1 MRVLLKPKWIAGHL
15 LVLTVVVLFVNLGL
29 WQLRRHEWRA
39 DLNAQIAAGLEQPP
53 VAFGSL
59 PAGERAYRPV
69 TVSGSYAGADVLLS
83 PRNERGPGHHVL
95 TPLVLGDGT
104 ALLVDRGWVPYR
116 FDTPPVPG
124 TAPPEGEV
132 RLRGVLLP
140 AAQAQAQGFRDDMGR
155 LLRVRAVDP
164 GLILAE
170 SLRAPVVDDVFLLLR
185 EQDPPQR
192 ELPLPGSLPER
203 DAGPHLSYAIQ
214 WFLFTAVALAGYPLL
229 LRRALRDA
237 DADADADE
245 DPGAEGPPPPDR
257 ADPEA

>member
-39 DLNAQIAAGLEQPP
+39 DLNARIAAGVEQPP
-53 VAFGSL
+53 VPFASL
-59 PAGERAYRPV
+59 PAGQRAYRPV

-95 TPLVLGDGT
+95 TPLMLEDGT

-124 TAPPEGEV
+124 TAPPQGEV

-140 AAQAQAQGFRDDMGR
+140 AADAQAQGFRDAAGR

-164 GLILAE
+164 GRILAE
-170 SLRAPVVDDVFLLLR
+170 SLRAPGVDDVFLLLR
-185 EQDPPQR
+185 EQEPVQR
-192 ELPLPGSLPER
+192 ELPLPGPLPER

-214 WFLFTAVALAGYPLL
+214 WFLFTAVTLAGYPLL

-237 DADADADE
+237 SGE
-245 DPGAEGPPPPDR
+245 TEEGSDPPA
-257 ADPEA
+257 